1 MLDALLEQALRGW
14 SSITLCGGSPA
25 DFKLALDTIL
35 KHQPAREH
43 WLKLEAGQEL
53 AAVDFLRAA
62 LRQDPD
68 CIVLDQRGSEC
79 LDTQLQAAATGHR
92 LISGHPQSPAQALA
106 GFCSC
111 NPEFSL
117 VMVAGILQYA
127 LFLEVG
133 ERGEVASVHQLQIIE
148 NEPRLVELAR
158 IQEGAWLPLHDASWP
173 APYQPPAPDYTPI
186 EVPAEWGSREES
198 LLASLRRLRRP
209 RQRLTWAPRLVPFEG
224 DSHRGSRYGGL
235 PSLRA
240 GESWPRCQACQ
251 TRMQLVVQIECQH
264 LPEALHQQIGPGLFQ
279 FFYCISDTCS
289 VAEAWAPYAGNS
301 LARQIEAT
309 DLLAPARDDRPES
322 SPYSVF
328 LVEEWQ
334 PLPDHPD
341 GEETSEEEQTPLSY
355 VEDWS
360 EMVEGSARSEGLY
373 QRYSRLLDHFQVGPE
388 HLAEVVSL
396 LHNYPGDKLLGW
408 PRWTQGVEYPACQK
422 CGQTMD
428 MVLQVNNDGNPDSR
442 PGFHSCFGQLFAG
455 DGNGHVFRCPDHREV
470 MTFSWACG

>member
-1 MLDALLEQALRGW
+1 MVDVFLQQALRGW
-14 SSITLCGGSPA
+14 SSIFLCGGSPA
-25 DFKLALDTIL
+25 DFQLALQAVL
-35 KHQPAREH
+35 KFEPNGEN
-43 WLKLEAGQEL
+43 WLNMEVAPDL

-79 LDTQLQAAATGHR
+79 LEMQLQAACTGHR

-106 GFCSC
+106 GFSSC

-117 VMVAGILQYA
+117 DMVAAMLQYA

-133 ERGEVASVHQLQIIE
+133 EEGKIVAVHQLQIVE
-148 NEPRLVELAR
+148 KEPRLVKLAR
-158 IQEGAWLPLHDASWP
+158 VHNGAWLALHDARWP
-173 APYQPPAPDYTPI
+173 GPYQPPAPDYTAI

-209 RQRLTWAPRLVPFEG
+209 LQRTAWAPRLVPFEG

-235 PSLRA
+235 PALQA

-251 TRMQLVVQIECQH
+251 SRMQLVVQIEGQH
-264 LPEALHQQIGPGLFQ
+264 LPEALHEQIGPGVFQ
-279 FFYCISDTCS
+279 FFYCIRDACS

-309 DLLAPARDDRPES
+309 DLVAPAADDRPES

-328 LVEEWQ
+328 QVEDWH

-341 GEETSEEEQTPLSY
+341 WAETPEEEQEPLSY
-355 VEDWS
+355 AEDWL
-360 EMVEGSARSEGLY
+360 EIVEGSERSEGLQ
-373 QRYSRLLDHFQVGPE
+373 QRYSRLFEHFQVGPGQ
-388 HLAEVVSL
+388 LPEVVSL
-396 LHNYPGDKLLGW
+396 LQNHPGDKLFGW

-422 CGQTMD
+422 CGQTME
-428 MVLQVNNDGNPDSR
+428 MVLQVNNDGNQDSR

-455 DGNGHVFRCPDHREV
+455 DGNGHVCRCPEHREV
-470 MTFSWACG
+470 MTFRWACS